1 MPETPERS
9 ARIYTRPSFLVACL
23 ALVCLAWAFVI
34 PPFGGADEPGHFIRA
49 AAMARGQLT
58 GAPEVNTPDGILY
71 WRTQVRLD
79 PRFDAANAFP
89 VCFRFRTAEPAC
101 GFYFVTPGDEN
112 RPATASIPVDVGLYP
127 PAPYLLPA
135 IGTVFGPRLASL
147 YASRLLTAAGC
158 LVLLAFAFAAAQR
171 RRSFASTGL
180 LLIVTPAIFFFSS
193 TVNPSGFE
201 ICGALAAWYLMID
214 FWNEAVG
221 DTANDTANDAG
232 RDLGHSRLFGVQ
244 TAVALVVCAV
254 ARPLGPLLVGAIVGC
269 TLLASGLSLRHGWRR
284 VAQRPLVA
292 ISVGIATALS
302 LVWYVTMF
310 SRNTHRALAGP
321 APLSIGQQLRQGLS
335 FFPELLRDAIGN
347 FGWLDTPAPRTV
359 WIPWVVALG
368 ILSIVGLVYSPSKRH
383 AAGAMGA
390 LVIAIGVMVS
400 ALFQSY
406 TLFHFLA
413 LQARHYLP
421 FALGFFVL
429 LMDHIT
435 ALKPIA
441 RRVLIWAWA
450 GAQSLCLAQ
459 AARRYLY
466 GIANP
471 RHPLEPGLVPWQP
484 VLPVWGMVALGTVSA
499 GAVALHFTTTE
510 RIRTHQQ

>member
-1 MPETPERS
+1 MPETPQRS
-9 ARIYTRPSFLVACL
+9 ARIYTKPSFLVACL
-23 ALVCLAWAFVI
+23 ALLCLAWAFVI
-34 PPFGGADEPGHFIRA
+34 PPFGGADEPGHFLRSA
-49 AAMARGQLT
+49 ALARGQLT
-58 GAPEVNTPDGILY
+58 GEPEVNKPDGILY

-89 VCFRFRTAEPAC
+89 VCFRFHTAKPAC
-101 GFYFVTPGDEN
+101 GYYFATPGDEN

-147 YASRLLTAAGC
+147 YSSRLLTAAGC
-158 LVLLAFAFAAAQR
+158 LVLLSFAFAAAKR
-171 RRSFASTGL
+171 RRSFTSSGL

-193 TVNPSGFE
+193 TVNPSGLE
-201 ICGALAAWYLMID
+201 ICGALAAWYLMIE
-214 FWNEAVG
+214 FWKESVDHA
-221 DTANDTANDAG
+221 ANNAG
-232 RDLGHSRLFGVQ
+232 RTRSFGAQ
-244 TAVALVVCAV
+244 TALALVVCAV

-269 TLLASGLSLRHGWRR
+269 TFVASGLTLRAGWRR
-284 VAQRPLVA
+284 VAARPLVA
-292 ISVGIATALS
+292 TSTAIATTFS

-310 SRNTHRALAGP
+310 SRNTHRALAGE
-321 APLSIGQQLRQGLS
+321 AKLSTGQQLREGLR

-359 WIPWVVALG
+359 WIPWVGALC
-368 ILSIVGLVYSPSKRH
+368 ILSVVGLRYSPSKRH
-383 AAGAMGA
+383 AAGAISA
-390 LVIAIGVMVS
+390 LAIAIGVMVS

-406 TLFHFLA
+406 SLFHFLA

-429 LMDHIT
+429 SMDHLP
-435 ALKPIA
+435 ALRPTA
-441 RRVLIWAWA
+441 RRVLTWAWA
-450 GAQSLCLAQ
+450 GAQGLCLAQ

-471 RHPLEPGLVPWQP
+471 RQPLEVGLVPWQP
-484 VLPVWGMVALGTVSA
+484 ALPVWAMVALGTIA
-499 GAVALHFTTTE
+499 CAAVALHFGTTE
-510 RIRTHQQ
+510 RIQTHQQ